1 MQSVEQ
7 FPYDVSEDP
16 HVLIPLQ
23 DGRNLSARIWR
34 PQGIGPAPV
43 ILEYLPYR
51 KRDGTAARDA
61 LNHPWLAGHG
71 YVAARV
77 DIAGT
82 GESEGLFDDEYSE
95 QELTDGV
102 EVINWLAAQDWCSG
116 AVGMTGISWGG
127 FNGLQLA
134 ARAPEALKAVVS
146 ICSTVDRYADDIHY
160 KGGCLLGGKRR
171 MGQHGRRLVWP
182 AA

>member
-1 MQSVEQ
+1 M
-7 FPYDVSEDP
+7 
-16 HVLIPLQ
+16 
-23 DGRNLSARIWR
+23 
-34 PQGIGPAPV
+34 
-43 ILEYLPYR
+43 
-51 KRDGTAARDA
+51 
-61 LNHPWLAGHG
+61 AGHG
-71 YVAARV
+71 YVTVRV

-95 QELTDGV
+95 QELSDGID
-102 EVINWLAAQDWCSG
+102 VINWLAAQEWCSG

-160 KGGCLLGGKRR
+160 KGGCLLGENAGWASTVTGWFGLPPDPAIQGDAWREIWLKRLEETPFLGAEWLR
-171 MGQHGRRLVWP
+171 HQTRDNYWKHGSV
-182 AA
+182 